1 MPITEQVNTQHKS
14 RYIFTSIYNECIL
27 ISNSLISVTF
37 EFHTPLLLN
46 VLVCKVGRNKPRSKI
61 YFKRLGSSC
70 TMRVYIK
77 KKKKWSKSST
87 LQQLQETSWSRKI
100 TENQIEN
107 VQQQCLVNTSVQS
120 TDMTAKTDRREDA
133 FDSQC
138 AQIIPWVRW
147 QQQVTN

>member
-14 RYIFTSIYNECIL
+14 RYIFTSIYNESIL

-61 YFKRLGSSC
+61 YFKRLGSSF
-70 TMRVYIK
+70 TMRVYIY